1 MAIAVIIV
9 SLGMGAGKVFVEI
22 FKDRDIK
29 KKNPGISFFI
39 PPFLKVFLFLFLP
52 LPCYL
57 SSSSSQ
63 FLFFLLAIPLH
74 PSSFPPSSSPLL
86 LLQALRPCHS
96 SVVCLPPRTSRRRH
110 DESRSLASPTAATVS
125 SKPPASRLLLNET
138 EKGSFLRGVNVLV
151 RM

>member
-1 MAIAVIIV
+1 MVGFDLLGIYSLTQLIMAIAVIIV
-9 SLGMGAGKVFVEI
+9 SLGMGTAKIFVEM

-63 FLFFLLAIPLH
+63 FLFFLLAV
-74 PSSFPPSSSPLL
+74 
-86 LLQALRPCHS
+86 AL
-96 SVVCLPPRTSRRRH
+96 LPPRY
-110 DESRSLASPTAATVS
+110 S
-125 SKPPASRLLLNET
+125 SS
-138 EKGSFLRGVNVLV
+138 SFLLSPKLLPPPPSPGP
-151 RM
+151 